1 MSLARK
7 FFREVAPLFRMLGQ
21 PPGRTLPVYGA
32 RNWDHFD
39 PFPNLEVRPAIDVT
53 EQGDK
58 YVLDAELPGV
68 SKENI
73 EVRVGDGGRS
83 ITIEGKSVNK
93 NAPQASQ
100 VSENTI
106 GEEFRPNLLVLSFAH
121 DTTAVNEQPSQL
133 SVEREFS
140 HNLHFTRTVW
150 LPRSVDAQN
159 VSARLENGVL
169 TILARKAEDKTT
181 TKVRIQ

>member
-1 MSLARK
+1 MYLTRN

-21 PPGRTLPVYGA
+21 PSGRTLPVYGA

-73 EVRVGDGGRS
+73 EVRVADGGRS

-93 NAPQASQ
+93 NAPQTSQ
-100 VSENTI
+100 GSEDTI
-106 GEEFRPNLLVLSFAH
+106 GEEFRPNLLVLNFAH
-121 DTTAVNEQPSQL
+121 DRYYSC
-133 SVEREFS
+133 ERTS
-140 HNLHFTRTVW
+140 GSAIGRT
-150 LPRSVDAQN
+150 
-159 VSARLENGVL
+159 
-169 TILARKAEDKTT
+169 
-181 TKVRIQ
+181 RIQS